1 MSFHSLGNSL
11 FYNIAHNIHTPN
23 RFIPL
28 SSGKIPHTAYINYY
42 SSPAMHI
49 EATVNVKHGRIT
61 K

>member
-11 FYNIAHNIHTPN
+11 FYNITHNIHSPD

-28 SSGKIPHTAYINYY
+28 SSGRSPHIAYINYY
-42 SSPAMHI
+42 SSLAMHT
-49 EATVNVKHGRIT
+49 EATVNVKHGRIM